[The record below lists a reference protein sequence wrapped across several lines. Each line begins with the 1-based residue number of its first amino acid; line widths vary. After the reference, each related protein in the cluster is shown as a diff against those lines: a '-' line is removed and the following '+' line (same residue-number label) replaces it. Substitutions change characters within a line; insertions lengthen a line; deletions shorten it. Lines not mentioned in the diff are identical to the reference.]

1 MKKSTKI
8 SILIMIAIVLLTG
21 LFFLTIG
28 QKLIKMEK
36 EENIILVDNE
46 AIFRKNGTEWNPVS
60 FEDVNLYN
68 WKEYYT
74 YIDHSYYGNYNLY
87 FNEKWYLFKGKNQA
101 VNYEGDLLALRGNIK
116 YKVVDFILYDIEDF
130 TDAKRVLKENNLPVD
145 SVLTSSYYINRD
157 IDHDGNKEVIYTISN
172 KFPME
177 DVGDT
182 SFSFI
187 FMIKDNRVI
196 YLYKNIE
203 PLNDVYSG
211 CQPYINNLIDINEDN
226 HYEIIMGC
234 SYYSNN
240 GVKYGMYEFTGDKFK
255 LLVSN

>member
-1 MKKSTKI
+1 MKKSTRI
-8 SILIMIAIVLLTG
+8 TVLIMVVIVLLTG

-28 QKLIKMEK
+28 QHLIKREK
-36 EENIILVDNE
+36 EENIILVGNG
-46 AIFRKNGTEWNPVS
+46 AIFHKNGTEWNHVS
-60 FEDVNLYN
+60 FEDINLYN

-116 YKVVDFILYDIEDF
+116 YKVVDFTLYDIEDF

-145 SVLTSSYYINRD
+145 SVLTSSYYINTD
-157 IDHDGNKEVIYTISN
+157 IDNDGNKEIIYTISN

-187 FMIKDNRVI
+187 FMVKDNRVI

-226 HYEIIMGC
+226 HYEIIVGC

>member
-8 SILIMIAIVLLTG
+8 SALIIIVIVLLAG

-28 QKLIKMEK
+28 RNLIKNAK
-36 EENIILVDNE
+36 EENIILVGNG
-46 AIFRKNGTEWNPVS
+46 AIFRKNGTKWNSAS
-60 FEDVNLYN
+60 FEDINLYN

-87 FNEKWYLFKGKNQA
+87 FNDKWYLFKGKNQA

-116 YKVVDFILYDIEDF
+116 YKVVDFTLHDIEDF
-130 TDAKRVLKENNLPVD
+130 ENPKRVLTENHLPAD
-145 SVLTSSYYINRD
+145 SILTSSYYVNID
-157 IDHDGNKEVIYTISN
+157 IDHDGNRETIYTISN

-187 FMIKDNRVI
+187 FMIKNNKVI

-203 PLNDVYSG
+203 PLTDVYSG
-211 CQPYINNLIDINEDN
+211 CMPYINTIIDIDEDN
-226 HYEIIMGC
+226 RYEIIMGC

-240 GVKYGMYEFTGDKFK
+240 GVKYGMYEFTEDKFK